1 MAIQKYINIVQ
12 QETNIGFVFQVI
24 RIGAILGLGL
34 AYSGSNREAVL
45 NVLTPVLSDEKS
57 SLEVVGITALACGM
71 IAVGTTN
78 QLVVEALVTT
88 LLAKS
93 ETELKDTYARFI
105 SLGLALA
112 YLGECK
118 FLSYMLTCFC
128 GKLLLSFMLL
138 FFCGFFF

>member
-1 MAIQKYINIVQ
+1 M
-12 QETNIGFVFQVI
+12 
-24 RIGAILGLGL
+24 GL
-34 AYSGSNREAVL
+34 AYAGSNREAVL
-45 NVLTPVLSDEKS
+45 KVLTPVLTDEKS

-93 ETELKDTYARFI
+93 ETKLKETYARFI

-112 YLGECK
+112 YLG
-118 FLSYMLTCFC
+118 
-128 GKLLLSFMLL
+128 
-138 FFCGFFF
+138 

>member
-1 MAIQKYINIVQ
+1 MCNLQI
-12 QETNIGFVFQVI
+12 I

-34 AYSGSNREAVL
+34 AYAGSNREAVL
-45 NVLTPVLSDEKS
+45 KVLLPVLSDDKC

-93 ETELKDTYARFI
+93 ELELKETYARFI

-112 YLGECK
+112 YLGK
-118 FLSYMLTCFC
+118 TYILSKTDVI
-128 GKLLLSFMLL
+128 G
-138 FFCGFFF
+138 